1 MTYTVKAGTAAVAL
15 NETDTVKSVLQNIAI
30 ILRTRRGSCPLYR
43 GFGLPMEFLDRPQP
57 VAKTMAIAE
66 IKEAVEAFEP
76 RATVEVISFEE
87 DANKPGILIPIVEVS
102 INA

>member
-15 NETDTVKSVLQNIAI
+15 NETDMVKSVLQNIAI

-43 GFGLPMEFLDRPQP
+43 EFGLPMEFLDRPQP

-76 RATVEVISFEE
+76 RATVEDISFEE

>member
-43 GFGLPMEFLDRPQP
+43 EFGLPMEFLD
-57 VAKTMAIAE
+57 
-66 IKEAVEAFEP
+66 
-76 RATVEVISFEE
+76 
-87 DANKPGILIPIVEVS
+87 G
-102 INA
+102 

>member
-1 MTYTVKAGTAAVAL
+1 MTYTVKAGTAAVKL
-15 NETDTVKSVLQNIAI
+15 NEKDTVKSVLQNIAI

-43 GFGLPMEFLDRPQP
+43 EFGLPMEFLDRPQP

-66 IKEAVEAFEP
+66 IKEVVETFEP
-76 RATVEVISFEE
+76 RATVEDISFEE
-87 DANKPGILIPIVEVS
+87 DAGTPGVLIPIVEVS

>member
-1 MTYTVKAGTAAVAL
+1 MTYTVKASAAAVTL

-43 GFGLPMEFLDRPQP
+43 EFGLPMDFLDRPQP
-57 VAKTMAIAE
+57 VAKAMAIAA
-66 IKEAVEAFEP
+66 IKEAVETFEP
-76 RATVEVISFEE
+76 RVTVEDISFEE
-87 DANKPGILIPIVEVS
+87 DANIPGILIPIVEVS

>member
-1 MTYTVKAGTAAVAL
+1 MTYTVKAGTAAVKL

-43 GFGLPMEFLDRPQP
+43 EFGLPMEFLDRPQP

-66 IKEAVEAFEP
+66 IKEVVETFEP
-76 RATVEVISFEE
+76 RATVEDISFEE
-87 DANKPGILIPIVEVS
+87 DVGTPGVLIPIVEVS